1 MQRCN
6 FQIHA
11 NLPVSVPAPT
21 SDRVCPPLA
30 RSALASSRTSPEWQV
45 FFPVV
50 AIQLS
55 VRFAIGNRAK
65 ARCISF
71 LAAARSAVP
80 ICRPS
85 HQYRGQNK
93 SRFRLEAAHLVQ
105 KTKCADLNM
114 KSAAVGRFFAHCNRK
129 SLAAAN
135 TRSRFS
141 ASNTVLLTCVIGNPP
156 APTSY
161 LLTGH
166 PCNGELSFR
175 RSKPLRRDLTRTAPF
190 RVGLA
195 TCFCLPILPESVRNR
210 RVLRYLNIQFYRR
223 KSSVGTYGREG
234 APLHDDLL
242 YSVHYD
248 IRFFAV
254 WQANSCYSPVVFTIL
269 LLLNKSQTE
278 HGALSPVFVEL
289 RITVRCISLCK
300 TVRPCHAGES
310 RRAGNNNAVRAAAAM
325 DDQEIAVRVLTAD
338 DANMYVCRVKYEVAR
353 LCVVP

>member
-1 MQRCN
+1 M
-6 FQIHA
+6 
-11 NLPVSVPAPT
+11 
-21 SDRVCPPLA
+21 
-30 RSALASSRTSPEWQV
+30 
-45 FFPVV
+45 

-80 ICRPS
+80 ICRPG

-105 KTKCADLNM
+105 KTKCADFNM

-141 ASNTVLLTCVIGNPP
+141 ASNTVLLTCVRERNAP

-166 PCNGELSFR
+166 PCNGELSSR
-175 RSKPLRRDLTRTAPF
+175 RIAPPRRGLTRTAPF

-195 TCFCLPILPESVRNR
+195 AFFCLPILPEGVRNR
-210 RVLRYLNIQFYRR
+210 RVLRYQQYELISGV
-223 KSSVGTYGREG
+223 SSVGTYGREEG
-234 APLHDDLL
+234 PLPDGLL
-242 YSVHYD
+242 
-248 IRFFAV
+248 
-254 WQANSCYSPVVFTIL
+254 
-269 LLLNKSQTE
+269 
-278 HGALSPVFVEL
+278 
-289 RITVRCISLCK
+289 
-300 TVRPCHAGES
+300 
-310 RRAGNNNAVRAAAAM
+310 
-325 DDQEIAVRVLTAD
+325 
-338 DANMYVCRVKYEVAR
+338 
-353 LCVVP
+353 